1 MNEKLSLDRDFTR
14 FLDEPTFPYKVTV
27 CVGDKRILCS
37 GALLAQQSSVLEK
50 KFREDDGVLMFE
62 ELLDETYS
70 NTDGIIECINYLHGA
85 SMQFSIETLPTVMK
99 FSCIYG
105 VDGLFEKAIT
115 WFENRLNNTKSVKNA
130 LNFLTVSNSLNSDH
144 SARLKSVIC
153 KFIRLNK
160 DLFGT
165 LCTRLLDNSVTG
177 EDILL
182 IMNEKPVKS
191 DVILTKWTA
200 LSEANASFIAKHHI
214 SIDFNDVFQNKE
226 QLLSFI
232 AILSTG
238 ATSNETWK
246 YLIELQRSVLD
257 PHNSKKCDMDIKD
270 QTPEDVKAGTS
281 NSAAQAQPP
290 SSSTKMSDTST
301 AAMKNTAA
309 INSQHVCEKRM
320 EAMSEKL
327 NLDRDFTRFIIDD
340 PTFPYKV
347 TVCVGDKRI
356 LCSGALLAQQ
366 SSVLEKK
373 FREDDGVLMF
383 EELLDETYSNTYGIM
398 ECIHYLHGAPLQF
411 CLDTL
416 PIILKFS
423 SIYQVEGLF
432 DRAVR
437 WLEKYLDDSHCVKS
451 ALSFLK
457 VSKSLDNNHTAQVK
471 SVICGFIRQNRDLF
485 GRECV
490 NCLDTEITG
499 QDLILIIGQHPAN
512 SGEILMKW
520 TLLSVENGNYIAK
533 NHSKFDF
540 NKLFPDSKQFS
551 SFISNLTL
559 KAKSADMLRNLLD
572 LQRTFFESQK
582 DQKNQAT
589 NESGTSHSSEAGSAR
604 LNFGPGKDASMSS
617 VSRNISWTG
626 NTLTYTGPFDSSIN
640 VRNLPTAVSNLLPNF
655 LSYNSFEQHSSDES
669 SEEEFTA
676 TRLYIGNLPPQ
687 AEETAIRRM
696 FWKNNQCQDHT
707 KKPWE

>member
-14 FLDEPTFPYKVTV
+14 FLDDPTFPYKVTV

-50 KFREDDGVLMFE
+50 KFREDGGVLMFEELLDETNSNTDVMSEKLSLDRDFTRFLDDPTFPYKVTVCVGDKRILCSGALLAQQSSVLEKKFRVDDGVLMFE

-70 NTDGIIECINYLHGA
+70 NTD
-85 SMQFSIETLPTVMK
+85 
-99 FSCIYG
+99 
-105 VDGLFEKAIT
+105 
-115 WFENRLNNTKSVKNA
+115 
-130 LNFLTVSNSLNSDH
+130 
-144 SARLKSVIC
+144 
-153 KFIRLNK
+153 
-160 DLFGT
+160 
-165 LCTRLLDNSVTG
+165 
-177 EDILL
+177 
-182 IMNEKPVKS
+182 
-191 DVILTKWTA
+191 
-200 LSEANASFIAKHHI
+200 
-214 SIDFNDVFQNKE
+214 
-226 QLLSFI
+226 
-232 AILSTG
+232 
-238 ATSNETWK
+238 
-246 YLIELQRSVLD
+246 
-257 PHNSKKCDMDIKD
+257 
-270 QTPEDVKAGTS
+270 
-281 NSAAQAQPP
+281 
-290 SSSTKMSDTST
+290 
-301 AAMKNTAA
+301 
-309 INSQHVCEKRM
+309 
-320 EAMSEKL
+320 AMSEKL
-327 NLDRDFTRFIIDD
+327 NLDRDFTRFIDD

-383 EELLDETYSNTYGIM
+383 EELQDETYSNTYGIM

-411 CLDTL
+411 RLDTL

-432 DRAVR
+432 DRAEK
-437 WLEKYLDDSHCVKS
+437 WLKKYLDDSHCVKS
-451 ALSFLK
+451 ALNFLK
-457 VSKSLDNNHTAQVK
+457 VSKSLDNNHAAQVK

-512 SGEILMKW
+512 SGQILMKW
-520 TLLSVENGNYIAK
+520 TSLSVENGNYIAK

-540 NKLFPDSKQFS
+540 NELFPDSKQFS
-551 SFISNLTL
+551 SFISNLTFE
-559 KAKSADMLRNLLD
+559 AKSTDMLKNLLD

-696 FWKNNQCQDHT
+696 FSGFGRITNVKITLRNHGNNFGFISFENSTSAYNLLQRSET
-707 KKPWE
+707 KDYNLYGYKLVINEAHRQN